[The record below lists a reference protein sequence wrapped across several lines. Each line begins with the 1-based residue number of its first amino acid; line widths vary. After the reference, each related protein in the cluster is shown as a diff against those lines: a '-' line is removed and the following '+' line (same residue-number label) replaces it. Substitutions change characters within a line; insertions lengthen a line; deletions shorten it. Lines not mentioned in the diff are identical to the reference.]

1 MLALNASIEAAR
13 AGDQGKGFAVVAE
26 QISRLALS
34 SNDATGDIVQ
44 IINEI
49 TGKIIEIVEKADRIK
64 EAFLGQMNFVSD
76 VDKAFQEMNQKIQG
90 MESGI
95 REMNG
100 LMEGLKQ
107 LSEEIASASEN
118 VSHISSKTSDMS
130 AASNERLEEEKEKL
144 VMFMGKIDKLSD
156 TSNQL
161 KEDMERF
168 HM

>member
-49 TGKIIEIVEKADRIK
+49 TGKIIETVEKADRIK